1 MTYPHVRAAV
11 TAGLLVLGASS
22 TSTAQWTVS
31 AGVRS
36 PRFSGGAV
44 EPGTD
49 RSLLPYRPTIVEVG
63 VEHVGGRFGGELRL
77 HYASSSL
84 ALEGD
89 EAVAAIK
96 DALTVYG
103 ITPSISLP
111 ISHLGPAGLLRVS
124 AGPLVEVWKYPD
136 IGSHWR
142 VGVTAS
148 IALEVPFGGH
158 WAGSARLGGAVSP
171 SPFAAEDL
179 EPPLE
184 PRRLWRREAA
194 ASLQYRL

>member
-1 MTYPHVRAAV
+1 MTHPHARAAV
-11 TAGLLVLGASS
+11 LASLLVWASS
-22 TSTAQWTVS
+22 STAVAQWTVS

-36 PRFSGGAV
+36 SRFSGAAV

-49 RSLLPYRPTIVEVG
+49 RSLLPYRPTMVEVG
-63 VEHVGGRFGGELRL
+63 LAHAGGRFGGELRL

-96 DALTVYG
+96 DALSVYG
-103 ITPSISLP
+103 ITPAITIP
-111 ISHLGPAGLLRVS
+111 VSHLGPAGLLRVS
-124 AGPLVEVWKYPD
+124 AGPLVEVWKLPD

-142 VGVTAS
+142 VGAAAS
-148 IALEVPFGGH
+148 LALEVPFGGH
-158 WAGSARLGGAVSP
+158 WSGSARLGGAVSP

-179 EPPLE
+179 EAPLE
-184 PRRLWRREAA
+184 PRTLWRREAA
-194 ASLQYRL
+194 ASLHYRL

>member
-1 MTYPHVRAAV
+1 
-11 TAGLLVLGASS
+11 
-22 TSTAQWTVS
+22 
-31 AGVRS
+31 
-36 PRFSGGAV
+36 
-44 EPGTD
+44 
-49 RSLLPYRPTIVEVG
+49 
-63 VEHVGGRFGGELRL
+63 L

-111 ISHLGPAGLLRVS
+111 VSHLGPAGLLRVS
-124 AGPLVEVWKYPD
+124 AGPLVEVWKLPD

-142 VGVTAS
+142 VGATAS
-148 IALEVPFGGH
+148 IALEVPLGGH

-184 PRRLWRREAA
+184 PRTLWRREAA